1 MWPGA
6 EGMGM
11 KNNPSWTQTNEPQT
25 TVTTDAAP
33 ASCAAAP
40 ADDDDDD
47 GKWKG
52 NGMKDGRVWGA
63 AFVSSPFWPGRHLA
77 AFCYCS
83 VRGNYKVFFEADR
96 GGGFEWI
103 RGRNRAAPPAGL
115 CYSLAPLPFL
125 ICHNF
130 CHGLAAAMLLAN

>member
-52 NGMKDGRVWGA
+52 NGMKDGRVWGPPL
-63 AFVSSPFWPGRHLA
+63 SRHPF
-77 AFCYCS
+77 
-83 VRGNYKVFFEADR
+83 
-96 GGGFEWI
+96 
-103 RGRNRAAPPAGL
+103 
-115 CYSLAPLPFL
+115 
-125 ICHNF
+125 
-130 CHGLAAAMLLAN
+130 GLAAIWPPFVIAVFGVITKCFSRQIAEGDLSGFGGGIGLPHLLGFVIASRRCRF